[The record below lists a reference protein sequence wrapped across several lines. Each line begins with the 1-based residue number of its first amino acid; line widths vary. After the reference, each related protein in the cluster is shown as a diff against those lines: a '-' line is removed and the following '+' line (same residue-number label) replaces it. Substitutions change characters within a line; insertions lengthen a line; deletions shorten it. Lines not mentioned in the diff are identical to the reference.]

1 MRLLTIFTRWSAGI
15 NLIIILLYLFVAGI
29 LYLFEYIAYNL
40 NHLNT
45 FMYIIIWIAIY
56 FSIFSI
62 LNRLLLTVSIVISE
76 IVLQNKVF
84 ITISKILT
92 IIALTIPL
100 IMYWLNLADFSWE
113 TLSHKRINEIVFT
126 LVFANGLYIPFM
138 ISKKIKELK
147 EDNIN
152 PLHSLLP
159 EQFEQIRHD
168 TKKATFWLLLLFGFM
183 IYRFIVVGINAESV
197 ILTALISMSLIALL
211 FFYVIIS
218 KMRSNRKQINFV
230 AIDVLKEILV
240 TGLGLFTLYLFV
252 IKGIYGIYLVFKSFD
267 WLTLIISLVIIFVS
281 YKLASSVANI
291 QDALKLFSKKG
302 RL

>member
-1 MRLLTIFTRWSAGI
+1 MRLLTIFTRWSTGI

-62 LNRLLLTVSIVISE
+62 LNRLLITVSIVISE
-76 IVLQNKVF
+76 IVKQNKVF

-92 IIALTIPL
+92 IIALIIPL

-126 LVFANGLYIPFM
+126 LVFAIELYIPFM

-159 EQFEQIRHD
+159 EQFEQIRYD
-168 TKKATFWLLLLFGFM
+168 TKKATFWLLLLFGIM
-183 IYRFIVVGINAESV
+183 IYRFIVVGINAETV

-211 FFYVIIS
+211 FFHVIIS
-218 KMRSNRKQINFV
+218 KMRFNRKKINFV

-240 TGLGLFTLYLFV
+240 TGLGLFTLYIFV

-267 WLTLIISLVIIFVS
+267 WATLIISLVIIFVS
-281 YKLASSVANI
+281 SKLALSVANI